1 MVERFPPGTAGVVV
15 IAPVINIPHVRG
27 DLGLLLVQP
36 ANTVVGARIVGIVR
50 IMLGVSRCREDG
62 AKSHDDKKL
71 FQGHAPG
78 SRAPQRYEA
87 DSFDEGSSSHPRCG
101 APPYS

>member
-1 MVERFPPGTAGVVV
+1 MVERFPPGTVGVVV
-15 IAPVINIPHVRG
+15 IAAVINVPHVCG

-36 ANTVVGARIVGIVR
+36 ANTVVGARVVGIVR

-62 AKSHDDKKL
+62 AESHDDKKF

-87 DSFDEGSSSHPRCG
+87 DGFDEDSSGHPRCG
-101 APPYS
+101 APSYS